1 MKNAVEKAMAMQSEF
16 AQPSIQITKKG
27 NEMNVLD
34 YTEFLERKKVT
45 PIISGFD
52 VDAKNLNSNLFDFQR
67 VIVKWALKRGRAA
80 IFADTGLGK
89 TLMQTTWAHE
99 VYKNT
104 NQNVIIFAPL
114 CVAQQTVKEG
124 AKFGIEINYCRTP
137 ENVKDGIN
145 ISNYEML
152 ENFDLSQF
160 AGVVLDESSI
170 IKNRDGKTR
179 NAIIEACQTVP
190 YRLSCTATPSPND
203 FMELG
208 NQCEFLGI
216 MGMTEML
223 ATYFIN
229 DAGDT
234 GTWILKGH
242 ARVKFWEWLSTWA
255 CVIRSPNDL
264 GFDGSAYVLPQ
275 LNMFDHVVE
284 SASTTNLFAD
294 IATGLMERNAARK
307 ESIDDRVAKCADI
320 VNADN
325 EQWVIW
331 CHRNE
336 EAEKLCKLIDG
347 AVDVSGSDSIEH
359 KEQSVN
365 QFLDGSIRVLV
376 SKPKILG
383 SGMNFQNCHNTAFV
397 GLSDSWEQY
406 YQAIRRFYR
415 FGQTKEVNVH
425 VISAESEGAVVANIK
440 RKEEQ
445 NALMGAEMV
454 KHMSDSMK
462 HEIFGATMIKDEYVR
477 DVYNGDGYTIHNA
490 DCIDLAREIDSNS
503 IDFTIY
509 SPPFDSLFTYS
520 NSDRDMGN
528 NKKGD
533 FIQHF
538 SYLVDEM
545 YRITKPG
552 RLMAVHCMNLPTSK
566 VNDGFIGIRDFRGE
580 LIRLFQEKGWI
591 YHSEVCIWKD
601 PVVAMQ
607 RTKALGLLHKT
618 IKKDSSM
625 SRQGLADYLVVM
637 RKDGINPNP
646 VSHTAEEFPVQKWQ
660 QYASPVWFDIDQSR
674 TLNFRDAR
682 DDDDVKHICPLQLD
696 VIERA
701 MDLWTSKG
709 DLVFSPFTGVG
720 SEGYT
725 AVRMGRKFIGSE
737 LKKSYFEQAVKNLQ
751 ELKKQTADL
760 FGEAD

>member
-1 MKNAVEKAMAMQSEF
+1 MKYEEF
-16 AQPSIQITKKG
+16 IENKKIQ
-27 NEMNVLD
+27 
-34 YTEFLERKKVT
+34 

-52 VDAKNLNSNLFDFQR
+52 IDADNLNSNLFDFQR

-99 VYKNT
+99 VVNNT
-104 NQNVIIFAPL
+104 GGNVLIFAPL
-114 CVAQQTVKEG
+114 CVAQQTVEEG
-124 AKFGIEINYCRTP
+124 RKFGIDIHYCRSG
-137 ENVKDGIN
+137 EKINDGIN
-145 ISNYEML
+145 ITNYEML
-152 ENFDLSQF
+152 EHFDLSEF

-170 IKNRDGKTR
+170 LKNRDGKTR
-179 NAIIEACQTVP
+179 NAMIDACQQVP

-216 MGMTEML
+216 MGMSEML

-242 ARVKFWEWLSTWA
+242 ARVKFWEWLATWSV
-255 CVIRSPNDL
+255 VIRSPTDL
-264 GFDGSAYVLPQ
+264 GFDGSAYILPS
-275 LNMFDHVVE
+275 LNMYEHIVE
-284 SASTTNLFAD
+284 SEPTTDLFAD
-294 IATGLMERNAARK
+294 IATGLLERNKARK

-320 VNADN
+320 VNASD
-325 EQWVIW
+325 EQWVLW

-336 EAEKLCKLIDG
+336 EAEKLVKLIPG

-359 KEQSVN
+359 KEESVHK
-365 QFLDGSIRVLV
+365 FLSGDIRVLV

-415 FGQTKEVNVH
+415 FGQTKQVNVH

-445 NALMGAEMV
+445 NQMMGAEMV
-454 KHMSDSMK
+454 KHMSESMK
-462 HEIFGATMIKDEYVR
+462 HEIFGAQLEKDEYVR
-477 DVYNGDGYTIHNA
+477 DVHYGDGWTLHNS
-490 DCIDLAREIDSNS
+490 DCIDLAREIDTDS

-509 SPPFDSLFTYS
+509 SPPFASLFTYS

-528 NKKGD
+528 SKNHAD
-533 FIQHF
+533 FYQHF
-538 SYLVDEM
+538 GYLVDEM
-545 YRITKPG
+545 LRITKPG

-566 VNDGFIGIRDFRGE
+566 VNDGFIGIKDFRGE
-580 LIRLFQEKGWI
+580 LIRLFSDKGWI

-625 SRQGLADYLVVM
+625 SRQGLADYLVIM
-637 RKDGINPNP
+637 RKPGSNPNP
-646 VSHTAEEFPVQKWQ
+646 VSHTAEEFPVEKWQ
-660 QYASPVWFDIDQSR
+660 KYASPVWFDIDQSR

-701 MDLWTSKG
+701 MDLWTAPN

-725 AVRMGRKFIGSE
+725 AVKMGRKFIGSE
-737 LKKSYFEQAVKNLQ
+737 LKKSYFEQAVKNL
-751 ELKKQTADL
+751 EEIKKQTQDL
-760 FGEAD
+760 FS